1 MKQRVLSLFL
11 ALVMGLSL
19 MSGAAMAAGSPA
31 DETKNI
37 DSTYNGN
44 WAVPVNSYLYQD
56 GENLVRVEH
65 DQGWNMINSNTGEVT
80 VMRPEQIIAQTY
92 SPQFRLLDS
101 RIMELELPIWGGFF
115 AGETYNFC
123 VFGQENPSESDS
135 VEVIRVVKYDKQ
147 WNRLGQASL

>member
-19 MSGAAMAAGSPA
+19 LSGAAMAAGSPM

-65 DQGWNMINSNTGEVT
+65 DRGWNMINSNTGEVT
-80 VMRPEQIIAQTY
+80 VMRPEQLVVQTY

-101 RIMELELPIWGGFF
+101 RTVAMELPLWHF
-115 AGETYNFC
+115 N
-123 VFGQENPSESDS
+123 
-135 VEVIRVVKYDKQ
+135 IRLNYRTTGYGLQ
-147 WNRLGQASL
+147 